1 MPALRRRPAGRFAQ
15 VSPISLVPPRIVP
28 PPKPLGRFAFASAFV
43 RNPLEV
49 VPQQAYEEDF
59 VAFGGAR
66 SPRAWVT
73 SPSAVKT
80 VLLDERDKFR
90 KLTQIR
96 LLSPLLGK
104 GILTSE
110 GADWKWQRQAVSPMF
125 RPAELA
131 AFMPAFVR
139 AAQTRI
145 KAWRA
150 KPAGSVHAIDDDMT
164 HATFDVIAATLLP
177 SSDRSLA
184 RAIRDSV
191 AALQASGGW
200 DLLFAAMNLP
210 QWLPRPGMR
219 AEFRAMKTLRS
230 AVADYIRE
238 QRENTVIPGLP
249 EDLTQRLIA
258 ARDPETGQQMSEE
271 RLVDNVLTFF
281 LAGHE
286 TTAKALT
293 WTLYLLARSPE
304 WAAKLEDEVERVAGK
319 GAIGAAH
326 VEHLVLTD
334 QVLKESMRL
343 FPPVPIMSRQCVAEV
358 EVEGR
363 KVLPGTS
370 VLMPIYAIHRH
381 ARRWEDPDTFR
392 PERFAPEREAAIPRY
407 QYMPFG
413 AGPRVCVGRAFA
425 SMEAVTL
432 LATFIQHARFAPVEG
447 REPVPVARVT
457 LLPKGGMPLH
467 VTPR

>member
-1 MPALRRRPAGRFAQ
+1 MAQ
-15 VSPISLVPPRIVP
+15 
-28 PPKPLGRFAFASAFV
+28 FV

-59 VAFGGAR
+59 VRFGGIR

-73 SPSAVKT
+73 SPAGVKA

-96 LLSPLLGK
+96 LLRPLLGS

-110 GADWKWQRQAVSPMF
+110 GAEWKWQRQAASPMF
-125 RPAELA
+125 RPSELA
-131 AFMPAFVR
+131 AFVPAFVR
-139 AAQTRI
+139 AAQARL

-150 KPAGSVHAIDDDMT
+150 KPAGSVHAIDAEMT

-177 SSDRSLA
+177 SSDRELGLA
-184 RAIRDSV
+184 IQGSV
-191 AALQASGGW
+191 SALQKSGGW

-210 QWLPRPGMR
+210 QWLPRPGMIS
-219 AEFRAMKTLRS
+219 EVRAMKTLRS
-230 AVADYIRE
+230 TVAAYIRE
-238 QRENTVIPGLP
+238 QRERTLMPGMT

-258 ARDPETGQQMSEE
+258 ARDPESGQQMDEE

-286 TTAKALT
+286 TTAKALA
-293 WTLYLLARSPE
+293 WTLYLVARYPE
-304 WAAKLEDEVERVAGK
+304 WAARLEEEIGRVVGN
-319 GAIGAAH
+319 GALGAQH
-326 VEHLVLTD
+326 IEQLVLTQ

-343 FPPVPIMSRQCVAEV
+343 YPPVPIMSRQAVADV
-358 EVEGR
+358 EIEGHAV
-363 KVLPGTS
+363 KAGTS
-370 VLMPIYAIHRH
+370 LLIPIYALHRH
-381 ARRWEDPDTFR
+381 ARRWEDADAFR
-392 PERFAPEREAAIPRY
+392 PERFAPENEAAIPRY

-425 SMEAVTL
+425 TMEAVAL
-432 LATFIQHARFAPVEG
+432 LATFVQHARFELSGGA
-447 REPVPVARVT
+447 EPIPLARVT
-457 LLPKGGMPLH
+457 LLARGGMPLR
-467 VTPR
+467 VTAR

>member
-1 MPALRRRPAGRFAQ
+1 MAT
-15 VSPISLVPPRIVP
+15 
-28 PPKPLGRFAFASAFV
+28 FV

-59 VAFGGAR
+59 VRFGGTR

-73 SPSAVKT
+73 SPAGVKA

-96 LLSPLLGK
+96 LLRPLLGS

-110 GADWKWQRQAVSPMF
+110 GAEWKWQRQAASPMF

-131 AFMPAFVR
+131 AFVPAFVR
-139 AAQTRI
+139 AAQARL

-150 KPAGSVHAIDDDMT
+150 KPAGSVHAIDEEMT

-177 SSDRSLA
+177 SSDRALGLA
-184 RAIRDSV
+184 IQGSV
-191 AALQASGGW
+191 SALQESGGW

-210 QWLPRPGMR
+210 HWLPRPGMVS
-219 AEFRAMKTLRS
+219 EVRAMKTLRS
-230 AVADYIRE
+230 TVAAYIRE
-238 QRENTVIPGLP
+238 QRERTLMPGMT

-258 ARDPETGQQMSEE
+258 ARDPESGQQMGDE

-286 TTAKALT
+286 TTAKALA
-293 WTLYLLARSPE
+293 WTLYLVARYPE
-304 WAAKLEDEVERVAGK
+304 WAARLEEEIGHVVGK
-319 GAIGAAH
+319 GPLGAQH
-326 VEHLVLTD
+326 IEQLMLTQ

-343 FPPVPIMSRQCVAEV
+343 YPPVPIMSRQAVADV
-358 EVEGR
+358 EIEGHAV
-363 KVLPGTS
+363 KPGTS
-370 VLMPIYAIHRH
+370 LLIPIYALHRH
-381 ARRWEDPDTFR
+381 ARRWEDADDFR
-392 PERFAPEREAAIPRY
+392 PERFAPENEAAIPRY

-425 SMEAVTL
+425 TMEAVAL
-432 LATFIQHARFAPVEG
+432 LATFLQHARFELSEG
-447 REPVPVARVT
+447 AEPIPVARVT
-457 LLPKGGMPLH
+457 LLARGGMPLR
-467 VTPR
+467 VTAR

>member
-1 MPALRRRPAGRFAQ
+1 MAT
-15 VSPISLVPPRIVP
+15 
-28 PPKPLGRFAFASAFV
+28 FV

-59 VAFGGAR
+59 VRFGGTR

-73 SPSAVKT
+73 SPAGVKA

-96 LLSPLLGK
+96 LLRPLLGS

-110 GADWKWQRQAVSPMF
+110 GAEWKWQRQAASPMF

-131 AFMPAFVR
+131 AFVPAFVR
-139 AAQTRI
+139 AAQARL

-150 KPAGSVHAIDDDMT
+150 KPAGSVHAIDEEMT

-177 SSDRSLA
+177 SSDRALGLA
-184 RAIRDSV
+184 IQGSV
-191 AALQASGGW
+191 SALQESGGW

-210 QWLPRPGMR
+210 HWLPRPGMVS
-219 AEFRAMKTLRS
+219 EVRAMKTLRS
-230 AVADYIRE
+230 TVAAYIRE
-238 QRENTVIPGLP
+238 QRERTLMPGMT

-258 ARDPETGQQMSEE
+258 ARDPESGQQMGDE

-286 TTAKALT
+286 TTAKALA
-293 WTLYLLARSPE
+293 WTLYLVARYPE
-304 WAAKLEDEVERVAGK
+304 WAARLEEEIGHVVGK
-319 GAIGAAH
+319 GPLGAQH
-326 VEHLVLTD
+326 IEQLMLTQ

-343 FPPVPIMSRQCVAEV
+343 YPPVPIMSRQAVADV
-358 EVEGR
+358 EIEGHAV
-363 KVLPGTS
+363 KPGTS
-370 VLMPIYAIHRH
+370 LLIPIYALHRH
-381 ARRWEDPDTFR
+381 ARRWEDADDFR
-392 PERFAPEREAAIPRY
+392 PERFAPENEAAIPRY

-425 SMEAVTL
+425 TMEAVAL
-432 LATFIQHARFAPVEG
+432 LATFLQHARFELSGGA
-447 REPVPVARVT
+447 EPIPVARVT
-457 LLPKGGMPLH
+457 LLARGGMPLR
-467 VTPR
+467 VTAR

>member
-1 MPALRRRPAGRFAQ
+1 MA
-15 VSPISLVPPRIVP
+15 
-28 PPKPLGRFAFASAFV
+28 AFV

-59 VAFGGAR
+59 VRFGGSR

-73 SPSAVKT
+73 SPAGVKA

-96 LLSPLLGK
+96 LLRPLLGS

-110 GADWKWQRQAVSPMF
+110 GSDWKWQRQAASPMF

-131 AFMPAFVR
+131 AFVPAFVR
-139 AAQTRI
+139 AGQARL

-150 KPAGSVHAIDDDMT
+150 QPPGSLQAIDEEMT
-164 HATFDVIAATLLP
+164 LATFDVIAATLLP
-177 SSDRSLA
+177 SSDRELGLS
-184 RAIRDSV
+184 IQGSV
-191 AALQASGGW
+191 AALQKSGGW
-200 DLLFAAMNLP
+200 DILFAAMNLP
-210 QWLPRPGMR
+210 QWLPRPGMM
-219 AEFRAMKTLRS
+219 AEVRAMKTLRS
-230 AVADYIRE
+230 TVAAYIRD
-238 QRENTVIPGLP
+238 QRERTVMPGLT

-258 ARDPETGQQMSEE
+258 ARDPESGLQMSDE

-286 TTAKALT
+286 TTAKALA
-293 WTLYLLARSPE
+293 WTLFLLARYPE
-304 WAAKLEDEVERVAGK
+304 WAARLEEEIERVVGK
-319 GAIGAAH
+319 GPLGAQH
-326 VEHLVLTD
+326 IDQLVLTQ

-343 FPPVPIMSRQCVAEV
+343 YPPVPIMSRQAVADV
-358 EVEGR
+358 EVEGHAV
-363 KVLPGTS
+363 KPGTS
-370 VLMPIYAIHRH
+370 LLIPIYALHRH
-381 ARRWEDPDTFR
+381 ARRWADPDAFR
-392 PERFAPEREAAIPRY
+392 PERFAPENEAAIPRY

-425 SMEAVTL
+425 TMEAVAL
-432 LATFIQHARFAPVEG
+432 LATFVRHARFELSGGP
-447 REPVPVARVT
+447 EPRPVARVT
-457 LLPKGGMPLH
+457 LLAKGGLPLR